1 VSEHTPFAAEPPA
14 QPTASEPTA
23 PEPTAPEPTA
33 PVPPAGTS
41 TVTDLAD
48 GEWHRLHPATPLF
61 RGGIAF
67 IAIIGVIIVNLRDRI
82 LELWF
87 GYDDIDTGP
96 GGDFEAD
103 AIDFLVR
110 EELIIVALLAALGVL
125 LLLVAGFYFSWRMH
139 TFRITGEA
147 VEVRSGILFRTNRKG
162 RLDRIQ
168 GINVGRPFVPRL
180 FGAAKLEISVA
191 GNDANVQLAYLR
203 SRDADALRRD
213 ILLLASGAR
222 RESAASTSATA
233 AHAGIGGILDERVH
247 ELLAPELDV
256 ELTEPKSIVRLS
268 PGRLI
273 GSTFLSETF
282 IILVLMLVAIVV
294 SAVLSGELFL
304 LFAMLPGLIGIGG
317 FLFAR
322 ITRSLRYSIASTP
335 DGVRVGFGLLSTT
348 NETLPPGRIHS
359 VRVSQPLLW
368 RPFGWW
374 QIAVNRASRSSQNGA
389 AGQQQTTIL
398 PVGSLDDVRAVLGL
412 LLPEAASA
420 ERQALLEQA
429 LLGSGPGEGGEFTV
443 SPPRAR
449 ILRWFSR
456 RRNGF
461 ALSPE
466 AVLLRTGAIWR
477 GLVVVPFPRLQ
488 SVSVHQGPLLRA
500 LRLASVHAHTVAG
513 PISPTLG
520 ALDVVDAGRFFD
532 EVAASALRAAQADTS
547 HRWRAEH
554 QQHTESAGAASTAE
568 APHQPVVPPE
578 TA

>member
-1 VSEHTPFAAEPPA
+1 MSEHEPV
-14 QPTASEPTA
+14 
-23 PEPTAPEPTA
+23 A

-61 RGGIAF
+61 RGGLAF

-87 GYDDIDTGP
+87 GYDDINTGP
-96 GGDFEAD
+96 GDLEAD

-125 LLLVAGFYFSWRMH
+125 LLLIAGFYFSWRMH

-222 RESAASTSATA
+222 RDTAASPGAPSAT
-233 AHAGIGGILDERVH
+233 GIGGMLDERVG

-256 ELTEPKSIVRLS
+256 ELTEPKSIVHMS

-282 IILVLMLVAIVV
+282 IILVIMLAAIVV
-294 SAVLSGELFL
+294 SAVVSGELFL
-304 LFAMLPGLIGIGG
+304 LFAMLPGVIGIGG
-317 FLFAR
+317 FLVAR

-374 QIAVNRASRSSQNGA
+374 QIAVNRASRSSQSGA

-412 LLPEAASA
+412 LLPEAASP
-420 ERQALLEQA
+420 ERQALLEQG
-429 LLGSGPGEGGEFTV
+429 LLGTGPGEGGEFRV

-449 ILRWFSR
+449 VLRWFSR

-477 GLVVVPFPRLQ
+477 GLVVVPFPRMQ

-520 ALDVVDAGRFFD
+520 ALDVTDAGRFFD
-532 EVAASALRAAQADTS
+532 DVAASALRAAQADTS
-547 HRWRAEH
+547 HRWRAGAVDAAP
-554 QQHTESAGAASTAE
+554 SASAASTTADS
-568 APHQPVVPPE
+568 E
-578 TA
+578 TATDPAEPA

>member
-1 VSEHTPFAAEPPA
+1 MSEHEPV
-14 QPTASEPTA
+14 
-23 PEPTAPEPTA
+23 A

-61 RGGIAF
+61 RGGLAF

-87 GYDDIDTGP
+87 GYDDINTGP
-96 GGDFEAD
+96 GDLEAD

-125 LLLVAGFYFSWRMH
+125 LLLIAGFYFSWRMH

-222 RESAASTSATA
+222 RDTAASPGAPSAT
-233 AHAGIGGILDERVH
+233 GIGGMLDERVG

-256 ELTEPKSIVRLS
+256 ELTEPKSIVHMS

-282 IILVLMLVAIVV
+282 IILVIMLAAIVV
-294 SAVLSGELFL
+294 SAVVSGELFL
-304 LFAMLPGLIGIGG
+304 LFAMLPGVIGIGG
-317 FLFAR
+317 FLVAR

-374 QIAVNRASRSSQNGA
+374 QIAVNRASRSSQSGA

-412 LLPEAASA
+412 LLPEAASP
-420 ERQALLEQA
+420 ERQALLEQG
-429 LLGSGPGEGGEFTV
+429 LLGTGPGEGGEFRV

-449 ILRWFSR
+449 VLRWFSR

-477 GLVVVPFPRLQ
+477 GLVVVPFPRMQ

-520 ALDVVDAGRFFD
+520 ALDVTDAGRFFD
-532 EVAASALRAAQADTS
+532 DVAASALRAAQADTS
-547 HRWRAEH
+547 PRWRAGAVDAAP
-554 QQHTESAGAASTAE
+554 SASAASTTAE
-568 APHQPVVPPE
+568 SE
-578 TA
+578 TATDPAEPA